1 MTACGDQVDHGANG
15 LGNGATANIYHML
28 FTFSRL
34 EFSHANLYR
43 RAMVF
48 IARPPGSGSN
58 FLNGSAVVRRSE
70 SDDKDGRSGPRYA
83 AIKQSICE
91 AVRDGLLKPG
101 DRVPS
106 EAELV
111 QQFDVSRMTANR
123 ALRELQAAGILVRRA
138 GSGSFVAEPKPI
150 GQMIEI
156 RNIADEIRDRGHVY
170 RARVVQN
177 DEIRANADTAALLE
191 VPVGTKLFHSII
203 VHHEA
208 EFPIQLEE
216 RFVLAS
222 VAPDYG
228 KIDFTQM
235 TPNEYL
241 TRTAPLERV
250 EHRVRAEMP
259 DARTHSMLGLSAV
272 EPVLRMTRRT
282 WSHSRLVSHA
292 WLTHPGSRFELSA
305 AFAIDD

>member
-1 MTACGDQVDHGANG
+1 MD
-15 LGNGATANIYHML
+15 ML
-28 FTFSRL
+28 SQGSSRKA
-34 EFSHANLYR
+34 ET
-43 RAMVF
+43 
-48 IARPPGSGSN
+48 
-58 FLNGSAVVRRSE
+58 
-70 SDDKDGRSGPRYA
+70 SDDAPRYV
-83 AIKQSICE
+83 AIKRSISG
-91 AVRDGLLKPG
+91 AVRDGRLKPG

-106 EAELV
+106 EAEIV
-111 QQFDVSRMTANR
+111 EQFDVSRMTANR
-123 ALRELQAAGILVRRA
+123 ALRELQAAGVLVRRA
-138 GSGSFVAEPKPI
+138 GVGSFIAEPKPI
-150 GQMIEI
+150 GQIIEI
-156 RNIADEIRDRGHVY
+156 RNIAEEVRERGHAY
-170 RARVVQN
+170 RARV
-177 DEIRANADTAALLE
+177 IRNVEEKAGADTASLLE
-191 VPVGTKLFHSII
+191 APIGTRIFHSII

-222 VAPDYG
+222 VAPDYS

-259 DARTHSMLGLSAV
+259 DAHTHSMLGLSDG

-305 AFAIDD
+305 AFSIDD

>member
-1 MTACGDQVDHGANG
+1 MDSQPLGPARKNRTKIAKTAEGDPLQ
-15 LGNGATANIYHML
+15 
-28 FTFSRL
+28 
-34 EFSHANLYR
+34 
-43 RAMVF
+43 
-48 IARPPGSGSN
+48 
-58 FLNGSAVVRRSE
+58 
-70 SDDKDGRSGPRYA
+70 PRYI
-83 AIKQSICE
+83 AIKLSISD
-91 AVRDGLLKPG
+91 AVRQGRLRPG

-111 QQFDVSRMTANR
+111 EQFDVSRMTANR
-123 ALRELQAAGILVRRA
+123 ALRELQASGVVVRRA
-138 GSGSFVAEPKPI
+138 GIGSFIAEPRPI

-156 RNIADEIRDRGHVY
+156 RNIAEEIRERGHEY
-170 RARVVQN
+170 RARVIQN
-177 DEIRANADTAALLE
+177 REERASAETAPLLE
-191 VPVGTKLFHSII
+191 VPLGTRIFHSII

-222 VAPDYG
+222 AAPDYG
-228 KIDFTQM
+228 TIDFARM

-250 EHRVRAEMP
+250 EHRVCAAMP
-259 DARTHSMLGLSAV
+259 DERVHRMLGLSDG

-282 WSHSRLVSHA
+282 WSRSRLVSHA

-305 AFAIDD
+305 AFSIDD

>member
-1 MTACGDQVDHGANG
+1 MDFPSRTS
-15 LGNGATANIYHML
+15 GNG
-28 FTFSRL
+28 SRP
-34 EFSHANLYR
+34 SNQSTPAR
-43 RAMVF
+43 RPSPDEKENQ
-48 IARPPGSGSN
+48 PP
-58 FLNGSAVVRRSE
+58 R
-70 SDDKDGRSGPRYA
+70 RYA
-83 AIKQSICE
+83 AIKQSICD
-91 AVRDGLLKPG
+91 AVRDGQLKPG

-111 QQFDVSRMTANR
+111 EQFDVSRMTANR
-123 ALRELQAAGILVRRA
+123 ALRELQAAGVLVRRA

-156 RNIADEIRDRGHVY
+156 RNIAEEIRDRGHVY

-177 DEIRANADTAALLE
+177 DEIRANAETAALLQ

-222 VAPDYG
+222 AAPDYG
-228 KIDFTQM
+228 EIDFTQM

-259 DARTHSMLGLSAV
+259 DAHTHSMLGLSDG

-305 AFAIDD
+305 AFSIDD